1 MCCGTSLRRLGTDYI
16 DIYQLHCGASP
27 EEMEAILNTLEQLH
41 SEGLI
46 RAYGPSTD
54 DPKLARLFAEGDFIM
69 KLRPFGNTGMN
80 VSEIGLGSWQLAN
93 PDWGISDTDEALR
106 IVRRSFDAGCNFFDT
121 APAYN
126 HGKSEELLGQALKPV
141 RQDVIICSKFGH
153 SAEGVTDFGTSA
165 IRPSLEA
172 SLRRLQTD
180 YVDILLIHNPPRE
193 LMDGRIADQY
203 DELERLKAEG
213 KLREYGVSLDWQV
226 ELEMVMDTTHSKAIE
241 VMYNVFYQEP
251 AGAFPKAQKH
261 GVGLIVKVPLDSGWL
276 SGKYRHTTK
285 FTDVRSRWPREVL
298 ERRSALID
306 QFAALV
312 PPGTSMVH
320 AALQFILAQA
330 QISTVIPGAK
340 SVEQALDNLAA
351 ADGQLSPDVIQ
362 SIHAFWE
369 CELKGDPLPW

>member
-1 MCCGTSLRRLGTDYI
+1 
-16 DIYQLHCGASP
+16 
-27 EEMEAILNTLEQLH
+27 
-41 SEGLI
+41 
-46 RAYGPSTD
+46 
-54 DPKLARLFAEGDFIM
+54 M
-69 KLRPFGNTGMN
+69 KLRPFGNTGMT
-80 VSEIGLGSWQLAN
+80 VSEIGLGTWQLAS
-93 PDWGISDTDEALR
+93 PDWGVNDTEEALR
-106 IVRRSFDAGCNFFDT
+106 IVRRSLDAGCNFFDT

-126 HGKSEELLGQALKPV
+126 HGGSEELLGQALKSV
-141 RQDVIICSKFGH
+141 RQDVIICSKFGY
-153 SAEGVTDFGTSA
+153 SAEGGTDFGTSA

-180 YVDILLIHNPPRE
+180 YIDILLMHNPPRE

-203 DELERLKAEG
+203 EELEKLKVEG

-226 ELEMVMDTTHSKAIE
+226 ELEMVIDTTLSKAIE

-251 AGAFPKAQKH
+251 AGAFPKAQEQ

-276 SGKYRHTTK
+276 SGKYRHTTN

-312 PPGTSMVH
+312 PPGISMVH
-320 AALQFILAQA
+320 AALQFILAQP

-340 SVEQALDNLAA
+340 NVGQALDNLSA
-351 ADGQLSPDVIQ
+351 ADGRLSPDVVQ
-362 SIHAFWE
+362 SICALWE
-369 CELKGDPLPW
+369 SELKGDPLPW